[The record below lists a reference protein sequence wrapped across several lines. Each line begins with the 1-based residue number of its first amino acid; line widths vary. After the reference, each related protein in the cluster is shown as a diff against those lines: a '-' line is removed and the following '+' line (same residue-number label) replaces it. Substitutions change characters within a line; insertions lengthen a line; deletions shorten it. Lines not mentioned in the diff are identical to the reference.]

1 MAPFP
6 SPIDPPTSSTG
17 LRLDPI
23 HRQPDSL
30 PDQWLRP
37 GLTHLHHQWLSD
49 PESLYQHFARVAP
62 IRDFRSLVSDSHF
75 YQWAGVLDLGDV
87 VLASYASSNVS
98 FTIDDAPAVHLVTS
112 FAGYRRVTTPTGEV
126 HSTPGGV
133 ALLPLGQ
140 RQAWGSHSGAIV
152 TIKPQQISRVAGAMA
167 GARAGLVPSPR
178 RSGGFAPWQ
187 ISEGPQAQMVHALLR
202 SIDASSAVNP
212 QLPARL
218 GMGDSL
224 CRLAAVLLYP
234 ELLHESPGD
243 LQRWQERAG
252 RSAFD
257 ELLDFI
263 RAHLDQPLR
272 LSDLEA
278 RSHYSSR
285 ALQ

>member
-234 ELLHESPGD
+234 ELLHESPGWLPD
-243 LQRWQERAG
+243 TCRLRQSCDNQRCAVAWLWR
-252 RSAFD
+252 
-257 ELLDFI
+257 
-263 RAHLDQPLR
+263 
-272 LSDLEA
+272 
-278 RSHYSSR
+278 
-285 ALQ
+285 